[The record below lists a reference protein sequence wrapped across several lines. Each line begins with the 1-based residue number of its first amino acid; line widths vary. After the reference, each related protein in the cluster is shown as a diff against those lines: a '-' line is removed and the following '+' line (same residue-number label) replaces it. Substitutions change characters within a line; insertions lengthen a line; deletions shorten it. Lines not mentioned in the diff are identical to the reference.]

1 MTHFLQKV
9 QTARQK
15 DLTREL
21 DKFNKDFSGF
31 EEDEDIRAAQRA
43 EQDRKI
49 DDIVNAK
56 YPLTGDETEEEIKE
70 RRHFKMRT
78 LVKILQDDRAQEQR
92 AAIDRIIKLP
102 DLVFNDWAEGRFGQ
116 YLNGA
121 KLHLDDED
129 DDEQYSS
136 DDHSMPAVLQK
147 LARDKEFLGGPYETK
162 EAEESMGRFLKRRKI
177 DVRVKRALVDFDDEL
192 GGFDANMGRASK
204 RQRMDNDE
212 SDSDEDSPVRFSKRQ
227 RMEDSTSSGYD
238 GFRSVSPAEAVRI
251 RRAKPAGH
259 TASASRVNAVA
270 GPSASG
276 VVSRRM
282 AIHRRPKPPHEGEI
296 DSFPKVIYR
305 GLDKNIKQTDHTVT
319 EDHVYVAMHTF
330 TGGPGNPH
338 ERSFDTLGH
347 FDTFEDANV
356 KAMEHVW
363 ELYDEYL
370 ERHIINARPLE
381 FKDSEDI
388 CPLVWWVGPED
399 GCLDMS
405 GPDRIMGSFRVW
417 VEKRERKAEDAA
429 WRSRYLQRIPRVS
442 AL

>member
-1 MTHFLQKV
+1 MSADV
-9 QTARQK
+9 
-15 DLTREL
+15 
-21 DKFNKDFSGF
+21 GF
-31 EEDEDIRAAQRA
+31 
-43 EQDRKI
+43 
-49 DDIVNAK
+49 
-56 YPLTGDETEEEIKE
+56 GD
-70 RRHFKMRT
+70 
-78 LVKILQDDRAQEQR
+78 
-92 AAIDRIIKLP
+92 
-102 DLVFNDWAEGRFGQ
+102 
-116 YLNGA
+116 
-121 KLHLDDED
+121 
-129 DDEQYSS
+129 
-136 DDHSMPAVLQK
+136 
-147 LARDKEFLGGPYETK
+147 
-162 EAEESMGRFLKRRKI
+162 
-177 DVRVKRALVDFDDEL
+177 
-192 GGFDANMGRASK
+192 
-204 RQRMDNDE
+204 
-212 SDSDEDSPVRFSKRQ
+212 
-227 RMEDSTSSGYD
+227 
-238 GFRSVSPAEAVRI
+238 
-251 RRAKPAGH
+251 
-259 TASASRVNAVA
+259 
-270 GPSASG
+270 
-276 VVSRRM
+276 
-282 AIHRRPKPPHEGEI
+282 
-296 DSFPKVIYR
+296 PKVIYR

-356 KAMEHVW
+356 KAMDHVW